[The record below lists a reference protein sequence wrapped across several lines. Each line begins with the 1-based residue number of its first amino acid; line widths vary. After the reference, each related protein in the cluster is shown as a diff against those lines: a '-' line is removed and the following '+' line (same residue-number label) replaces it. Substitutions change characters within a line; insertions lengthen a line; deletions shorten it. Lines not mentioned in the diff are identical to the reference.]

1 MAVTKR
7 PVRLSKAAREFNISL
22 DSIVEFLAGKGYEV
36 DRSPNFKLDS
46 EMYDCITDEFHD
58 EKAVKEVASTKGL
71 EYLGKETISI
81 GDVKKEDKRQIDDFI
96 DSEIY
101 ITDIAV
107 GYSSEKPVIE
117 PKKETVKEK
126 AEEPVAEEKIEEKA
140 AEKINLNQRRRKK
153 INQVLKLSEKL
164 TLTA

>member
-1 MAVTKR
+1 MIVLDTCILILDSLN
-7 PVRLSKAAREFNISL
+7 PGRLSKAAREFNISL

-81 GDVKKEDKRQIDDFI
+81 GDVKKEDKRQTDDFI

-107 GYSSEKPVIE
+107 GYSSEKPVRE
-117 PKKETVKEK
+117 PKKETVKEE
-126 AEEPVAEEKIEEKA
+126 AEEPVAEEESGKSSEESTEEEAKSD
-140 AEKINLNQRRRKK
+140 
-153 INQVLKLSEKL
+153 LSS
-164 TLTA
+164 